1 MKNGDV
7 CVKSIK
13 NLIQVFGKIGFL
25 SFGGPAAQI
34 ALMHRELVEDRDWL
48 TEAQF
53 LRALSFCMLLPGPEA
68 MQLATY
74 AGWKQR
80 GIIGGLIGGG
90 LFVLPGAVVIMILAL
105 TYGAFGSLDW
115 MQALFLGVKATVVI
129 VVIEALIKVS
139 RRALKGQRHYII
151 AVLAFIALFFFAVP
165 FPFVILVA
173 GLIGSFA
180 VQTTAPPAPQHLP
193 WRSSGLI
200 VLAGLVLWSVPIIG
214 VWLLSPTFLLPVG
227 LFFSKLAVVTFG
239 GAYAVLAYMTQEVV
253 TNFGWVTTDQMMDGL
268 GLAETTPG
276 PLILATQ
283 FIAMIA
289 GYAQSG
295 IGLAMAAGLLTLWV
309 TFVPC
314 FIWIFAGA
322 PLIDW
327 LEVRPKI
334 SGALSGI
341 TAAVVGVIGNLSIW
355 FAAHV
360 FFADVLNINIGP
372 FRTIL
377 PVFTSLQLLPVFIAI
392 LAAIMLLRLH
402 WGIVRVLIICGS
414 FSLLALTVGQAL

>member
-1 MKNGDV
+1 MQN
-7 CVKSIK
+7 IT

-34 ALMHRELVEDRDWL
+34 ALMHRELVEDREWL

-90 LFVLPGAVVIMILAL
+90 LFVLPGAMVIMILAL
-105 TYGAFGSLDW
+105 TYGAYGSLDW

-139 RRALKGQRHYII
+139 RRALKGQRHYIT

-180 VQTTAPPAPQHLP
+180 VQTTAPPAPRHLR
-193 WRSSGLI
+193 WRDSGQIIAVGLLLWAAPLI
-200 VLAGLVLWSVPIIG
+200 V
-214 VWLLSPTFLLPVG
+214 VWALSPAFLLPIG

-283 FIAMIA
+283 FIAMTA
-289 GYAQSG
+289 GYAQGG

-327 LEVRPKI
+327 LEGRPKI

-341 TAAVVGVIGNLSIW
+341 TAAVVGVIGNLSVW

-360 FFADVLNINIGP
+360 FFGDVVNISTGP
-372 FRTIL
+372 IRTIL
-377 PVFTSLQLLPVFIAI
+377 PVFTSLQPLPVFIAF

-402 WGIVRVLIICGS
+402 WGIARVLIICGS

>member
-1 MKNGDV
+1 MQSLK
-7 CVKSIK
+7 I
-13 NLIQVFGKIGFL
+13 ITQVFGKIGLL

-34 ALMHRELVEDRDWL
+34 ALMHRELVETRDWL

-53 LRALSFCMLLPGPEA
+53 LRALSLCMLLPGPEA

-105 TYGAFGSLDW
+105 TYGAYGSLDW

-139 RRALKGQRHYII
+139 RRALKGQRHFII

-180 VQTTAPPAPQHLP
+180 VQTTAPPAPQRLP

-200 VLAGLVLWSVPIIG
+200 VLAGLVLWAVPIIG
-214 VWLLSPTFLLPVG
+214 VWLLSPAFLLTVG

-283 FIAMIA
+283 FIAMVA
-289 GYAQSG
+289 GYAQGG

-327 LEVRPKI
+327 LEGRPKI

-360 FFADVLNINIGP
+360 FFGDVVNINTGP
-372 FRTIL
+372 IRTIL
-377 PVFTSLQLLPVFIAI
+377 PVFTSLQLLPVFIAT

-414 FSLLALTVGQAL
+414 CSLLALTAGQAL